1 MRSVPRDPATSPG
14 LIPPHVELIGV
25 VSIEIRANK
34 QPWFSIQRVWRAQP
48 GLRVETI
55 ARHVGILVRDLERM
69 RQFVLGSNS

>member
-1 MRSVPRDPATSPG
+1 
-14 LIPPHVELIGV
+14 